1 MTEITPTT
9 SEVDLDHDRH
19 ADEPDPDPFREVME
33 MEAEANRGQLETLSG
48 NNAEGIGRTSA
59 NGTSQ
64 STNQLSVPDTS
75 GESAGKRPGIDTVLT
90 DVESQIGAGHADV
103 IRGVLTGFH
112 RTQAEWKNQQ
122 TELNSSLEE
131 VNDLIDE
138 LQTQRAERSQ
148 PAPDPNDPI
157 NQVTPEQWA
166 LFNRMLA
173 SQGIPT
179 REELSQ
185 QQTIDSQ
192 RGFIQDDISQ
202 GIEQFGDDFGHIN
215 EEGKFIYSEEV
226 QDATQAEFDRLYDP
240 ERGPTARD
248 LFFLARRDELLKE
261 AEQKGYDAGV
271 GEATNGQSART
282 RNAMR
287 ATVERNS
294 ASGGEMAPRVY
305 DAERDKTQ
313 SGAIDFDKVIARA
326 SAAALRKMPVL
337 PT

>member
-1 MTEITPTT
+1 MTEITPVT
-9 SEVDLDHDRH
+9 SEVDLDNDRH
-19 ADEPDPDPFREVME
+19 APEPEPDPFREVME
-33 MEAEANRGQLETLSG
+33 MEAAANQSQLETLGG
-48 NNAEGIGRTSA
+48 NNAEGTGQPSA
-59 NGTSQ
+59 DGTSQ
-64 STNQLSVPDTS
+64 RTNQLSVPDTS

-90 DVESQIGAGHADV
+90 DVESQLGAGHAEV

-122 TELNSSLEE
+122 SELNGSLEE

-138 LQTQRAERSQ
+138 LQTQRTERTQ
-148 PAPDPNDPI
+148 PAPDPNDPL
-157 NQVTPEQWA
+157 NQVTPEQWG
-166 LFNRMLA
+166 LFNRMLE

-179 REELSQ
+179 RDELAQ
-185 QQTIDSQ
+185 QDRLDSQ
-192 RGFIQDDISQ
+192 RNFVQSDINQ

-215 EEGKFIYSEEV
+215 EEGKFIYSEDI
-226 QDATQAEFDRLYDP
+226 QDSTQSEFDRLYDP
-240 ERGPTARD
+240 QRGPTARD
-248 LFFLARRDELLKE
+248 LFFLAKRDELLKE

-271 GEATNGQSART
+271 GETTNGQSLRT

-305 DAERDKTQ
+305 DAEKDKTQ

-326 SAAALRKMPVL
+326 SAAALRKLPML